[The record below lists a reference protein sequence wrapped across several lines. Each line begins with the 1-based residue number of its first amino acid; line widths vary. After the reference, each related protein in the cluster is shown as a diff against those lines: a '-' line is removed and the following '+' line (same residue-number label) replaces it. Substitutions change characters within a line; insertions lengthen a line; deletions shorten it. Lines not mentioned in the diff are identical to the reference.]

1 MKTAAKVLTI
11 IGMVAGFWMI
21 VPIVI
26 GIFSLKKLEEA
37 KSKDE
42 LMVWGILNLLFCS
55 LLGGIFML
63 CLKDSDLNNANNAP
77 TTSEF

>member
-26 GIFSLKKLEEA
+26 GIFALKKLEEA
-37 KSKDE
+37 KTKDE
-42 LMVWGILNLLFCS
+42 LMLWGILNLLFCS

-63 CLKDSDLNNANNAP
+63 CLKDSDLQKVSAP
-77 TTSEF
+77 SEF